1 MAASISSVKWRLL
14 WLLFLCAF
22 YCYCACDEKAHLT
35 FFSLHSATFVLEHV
49 VCGIFFVHFG
59 HSVIFAIFPRTCT
72 LSHWFLLLRI
82 SVKYGQR
89 VFFHR
94 CDLRILELVFG
105 RLWYRE
111 VCHVVDHNFLSVFSK
126 REICKLNRCSIRF
139 ALGKQLP
146 FVFWVN
152 ESFLRFLC
160 WGLQSKSRLIHSVL
174 LVCLLGR
181 KVMDVTYYATGSW
194 SF

>member
-1 MAASISSVKWRLL
+1 MKTALTALS
-14 WLLFLCAF
+14 LC
-22 YCYCACDEKAHLT
+22 
-35 FFSLHSATFVLEHV
+35 
-49 VCGIFFVHFG
+49 
-59 HSVIFAIFPRTCT
+59 
-72 LSHWFLLLRI
+72 FLLLLCMWRRGPLDI
-82 SVKYGQR
+82 FQPSWCHICSWACSLWDLFRAFRTFRDICNFSTNVYFVPLVLAVEDFKYGQR

-160 WGLQSKSRLIHSVL
+160 WGLQCKSRLIHSVL